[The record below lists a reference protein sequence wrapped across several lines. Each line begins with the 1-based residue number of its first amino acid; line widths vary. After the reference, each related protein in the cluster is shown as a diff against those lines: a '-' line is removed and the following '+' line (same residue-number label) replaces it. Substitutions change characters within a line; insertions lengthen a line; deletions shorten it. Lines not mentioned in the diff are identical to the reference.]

1 MSSSETLEQTCQE
14 ICNACINCGEC
25 VTECLMLKQI
35 GEDIPSIA
43 TRKPT
48 VDEAFSCSL
57 CGLCE
62 AVCPSS
68 LSPKRMF
75 IEARMKAVENSEI
88 PIDNY
93 RYMFPDR
100 DLTVMSAYRELN
112 GIRYDE
118 FEPDEESEIV
128 FFPGCTMLSYSPEL
142 TKAIFNN
149 LALQYKGLSLL
160 MDCCGLPL
168 YQLGLKSRGNNY
180 VSSLMTKLTKLKV
193 KKLIVACP
201 NCYYQLRP
209 FLKDTEITLMTIYEA
224 LSDSVLFNKRIEET
238 ASKVVTVH
246 DSCPDRFEGI
256 FASQARNALLNKG
269 YQWVEMEHSQK
280 MAVCCGSGGQ
290 ISHFRPDL
298 GENLVKSRVDEAE
311 DSGAQ
316 ILTAYC
322 LGCVLNLSKVQGA
335 TQAQHVLNLL
345 LELELD
351 FQGLK
356 AKSKSMFEGPEGEE
370 LWAKIMAE

>member
-1 MSSSETLEQTCQE
+1 MSSSEQLDQACQQ
-14 ICNACINCGEC
+14 ICDECINCGQCISEC
-25 VTECLMLKQI
+25 QMLRQV
-35 GEDIPSIA
+35 GEDLVSIA

-48 VDEAFSCSL
+48 ADEAFSCSL

-62 AVCPSS
+62 AVCPLS

-75 IEARMKAVENSEI
+75 FETRMKAVRNSEI
-88 PIDNY
+88 PINDY

-100 DLTVMSAYRELN
+100 DLTVMSIYRELN

-118 FEPDEESEIV
+118 LNPNQESAVV

-142 TKAIFNN
+142 TNAIFNN
-149 LALQYKGLSLL
+149 LALQYKELTLL
-160 MDCCGLPL
+160 TDCCGMPL
-168 YQLGLKSRGNNY
+168 YQLGLESRGDNY
-180 VSSLMTKLTKLKV
+180 VNALMTKLSKLKAEKV
-193 KKLIVACP
+193 IVACP

-209 FLKDTEITLMTIYEA
+209 FLKNTEIALMTTYEA
-224 LSDSVLFNKRIEET
+224 LSDSVVFNKRIEET

-256 FASQARNALLNKG
+256 FASQARKALLNKG
-269 YQWVEMEHSQK
+269 YPLVEMEHNQK

-290 ISHFRPDL
+290 ITHFRPDL
-298 GENLVKSRVDEAE
+298 GESSVKSRLDEAKN
-311 DSGAQ
+311 SHAQ

-322 LGCVLNLSKVQGA
+322 LGCVLNLSKVPGV

-345 LELELD
+345 LELEQD
-351 FQGLK
+351 FEGLK
-356 AKSKSMFEGPEGEE
+356 NKSKSMFEGAEGED
-370 LWAKIMAE
+370 LWEKIMAE